1 MNISNLQ
8 LVMGEK
14 KLVGSAIGGKK
25 KIAEMLNFMAT
36 NNVKPIIEL
45 FDITEIKKAFEK
57 LEKNELR
64 FRAVLKL

>member
-1 MNISNLQ
+1 
-8 LVMGEK
+8 
-14 KLVGSAIGGKK
+14 
-25 KIAEMLNFMAT
+25 MAT